1 MSDNDST
8 LDPRYRVEMDDP
20 IFNVPELDLYNMT
33 PMELVLGESLLTPGL
48 QTTLRVQ
55 SSIHDVN
62 RGSGMGPIQ
71 VKNLDNYY
79 GSIMLLRI
87 YRELNR
93 KFGISDEM
101 FVNQVVYRIDKRHL
115 YNNNTE
121 EFFIHG
127 CDPTLIADAAT
138 LVSKMWKCSTPSAVT
153 REVLTQCAGAKNL
166 EIEESLPAR
175 PYSADNIH
183 PFQVVYQQ
191 SNAALAG
198 GNDPSFVHFMT
209 YMIES
214 GEGRHHFESLKG
226 MCSKSPINQNS
237 PFTFTEISTSF
248 TGPPF
253 GIMNMSFPCDFDMIT
268 DLLNGP
274 GSDTGSTIVINPIN
288 STMSLLGNQTLGC
301 GIGAGP
307 LKVTFSNAGSA
318 SIQNMCED
326 YTQVYLQKRQARM
339 RLIDPN
345 HIALRM
351 IVPWNPDLHA
361 GKVIRVRLDNKE
373 EPIIPNYGSGDYLIV
388 SMKHSIKYGGYGT
401 TTVDCVSTS
410 VGLAA
415 RV

>member
-1 MSDNDST
+1 MVDSGNT
-8 LDPRYRVEMDDP
+8 IDPKYRVEMDSP
-20 IFNVPELDLYNMT
+20 LFNVPALDVYNMT

-48 QTTLRVQ
+48 QTTIRMHN
-55 SSIHDVN
+55 SIHDVN
-62 RGSGMGPIQ
+62 NGSGMGPIQ
-71 VKNLDNYY
+71 VKNLDNFY
-79 GSIMLLRI
+79 GSTVLLRI
-87 YRELNR
+87 YRELNK

-101 FVNQVVYRIDKRHL
+101 FVNQIVYRIDKRHL

-121 EFFIHG
+121 EFLIHG
-127 CDPTLIADAAT
+127 CDPTLLIDAAA
-138 LVSKMWKCSTPSAVT
+138 LVSKLWKCSTPSAVA
-153 REVLTQCAGAKNL
+153 REVLSQCAGARNL
-166 EIEESLPAR
+166 QIEESYPAR

-209 YMIES
+209 YIINS

-226 MCSKSPINQNS
+226 MCSRPPINQND
-237 PFTFTEISTSF
+237 PFTFSEISNSF
-248 TGPPF
+248 TGPPY
-253 GIMNMSFPCDFDMIT
+253 GIMNYSFPCDFDMVT

-288 STMSLLGNQTLGC
+288 STMSLLGNQTVGC

-307 LKVTFSNAGSA
+307 LKVTFSNAGSS

-326 YTQVYLQKRQARM
+326 YTQIYLQKRQARM

-361 GKVIRVRLDNKE
+361 GKVIRIVLKNKK
-373 EPIIPNYGSGDYLIV
+373 EPIIQNYGSGDYLIV